1 MINFKMG
8 GVGIVSTAFLLQACA
23 PTTPEYFREVD
34 EIATQAAEDMLV
46 EVQACNST
54 TLQWMVGQSQT
65 IITAVEITGPV
76 RIIGVDQVIT
86 MEYDPLRTNFYL
98 DVAGH
103 ITRVTC
109 G

>member
-1 MINFKMG
+1 
-8 GVGIVSTAFLLQACA
+8 V
-23 PTTPEYFREVD
+23 
-34 EIATQAAEDMLV
+34 IATQAAEDMIV

-65 IITAVEITGPV
+65 IIAAVEITGPV
-76 RIIGVDQVIT
+76 RIIGVGQVVT
-86 MEYDPLRTNFYL
+86 MDYDPFRTNFYL
-98 DVAGH
+98 DVADR